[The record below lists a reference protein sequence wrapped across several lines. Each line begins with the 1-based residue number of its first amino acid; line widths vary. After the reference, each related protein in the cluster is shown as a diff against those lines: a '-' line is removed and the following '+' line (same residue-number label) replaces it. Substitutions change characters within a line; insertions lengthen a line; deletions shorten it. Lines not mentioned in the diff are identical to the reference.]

1 MAKSPVKSERQSS
14 DMALAQCIIQIVKLL
29 EPYGLI
35 SKKRVLRAALEFIDA
50 AFPSST

>member
-1 MAKSPVKSERQSS
+1 MAKSPVKSE
-14 DMALAQCIIQIVKLL
+14 MALAQCIVEIMKLL

-50 AFPSST
+50 ASPSST